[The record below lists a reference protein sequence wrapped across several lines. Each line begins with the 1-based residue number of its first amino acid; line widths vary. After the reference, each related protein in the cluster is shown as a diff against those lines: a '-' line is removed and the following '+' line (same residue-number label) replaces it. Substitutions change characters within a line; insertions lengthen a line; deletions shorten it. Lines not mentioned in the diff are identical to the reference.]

1 MDKRWLAA
9 AGVVAGIGIVGYA
22 LFSQETPEERIREQ
36 LERLSVVIRVGEE
49 AENPVAR
56 ATRLNAEFADL
67 FDKDVRA
74 NIPELSNPIEGR
86 RELVQLAARA
96 HFWVRTLD
104 VDFSGLEIEAG
115 EINASASGP
124 ARLSGTR
131 TSGEPET
138 GKRQVR
144 FTFTNA
150 DSEWKID
157 SVKVERESDDE

>member
-1 MDKRWLAA
+1 MDRRWLAA

-22 LFSQETPEERIREQ
+22 LFSQKTPEERIREQ
-36 LERLSVVIRVGEE
+36 LERLSEVIRVGEE
-49 AENPVAR
+49 QENPVMR
-56 ATRLNAEFADL
+56 ATRLNGQFAEL

-74 NIPELSNPIEGR
+74 EIPELSNPIEGR

-104 VDFSGLEIEAG
+104 VDFSRLDIEAG
-115 EINASASGP
+115 EVNARASGP

-138 GKRQVR
+138 GDRQVR
-144 FTFTNA
+144 FTLTQI

-157 SVKVERESDDE
+157 SVKVERRSDDE